1 MIVTKRAY
9 EPFEQ
14 SDGYRVLIDR
24 LWPRGVSKAKAHL
37 DAWEKEI
44 APSRELREWYGH
56 DPARWPEFRRRYR
69 QELRAPA
76 AQTVLD
82 DLARRARRGRV
93 TLVYASRAAD
103 ISDVAVLERLLGA
116 RLKSHEKGGTRAA
129 KKTSPAKRR
138 RGTRRAAT
146 SGG

>member
-9 EPFEQ
+9 EPFEE

-56 DPARWPEFRRRYR
+56 DPARWPEFRRRYQ

-76 AQTVLD
+76 ARAVLD
-82 DLARRARRGRV
+82 YLARRARRGRV

-103 ISDVAVLERLLGA
+103 ISDVAVLERLLIRRVKA
-116 RLKSHEKGGTRAA
+116 RVSRPTR
-129 KKTSPAKRR
+129 
-138 RGTRRAAT
+138 
-146 SGG
+146 